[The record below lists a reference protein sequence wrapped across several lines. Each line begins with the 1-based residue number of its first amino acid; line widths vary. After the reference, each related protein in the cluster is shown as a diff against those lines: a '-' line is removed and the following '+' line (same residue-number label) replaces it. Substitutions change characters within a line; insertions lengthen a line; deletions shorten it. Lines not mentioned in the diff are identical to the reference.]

1 MKIQYVESS
10 DGTKLFSFTIHD
22 YKDYTDKDGNYMMID
37 WGSNYIRYSCDPK
50 GISSKL
56 INSTVKDSIKDIRE
70 HFKWGRNYD
79 KDMNKLPQTEWVLLK
94 DLDLD
99 HIKAI
104 IPYMRYDST
113 NKDSL
118 MSHIFYEE
126 LDYRKENK
134 L

>member
-1 MKIQYVESS
+1 MKINYIESV
-10 DGTKLFSFTIHD
+10 DGTKLFSFTRHD
-22 YKDYTDKDGNYMMID
+22 YKEYTDKEGNYMMID
-37 WGSNYIRYSCDPK
+37 GGSDYTRYSCDPK

-70 HFKWGRNYD
+70 QFKWGRNYD

-94 DLDLD
+94 ELDEH

-118 MSHIFYEE
+118 MAHIFHEE
-126 LDYRKENK
+126 LEYRKI
-134 L
+134 